1 MSEDWTPEEVAAT
14 VAEYFTMLELELRG
28 EKYSKREHNQRLEK
42 ALRRRSA
49 GAIEFKHA
57 NISAVLIELGF
68 PYIDGYKPRS
78 NYQRLLVAEVQSRL
92 EGDIQ
97 IARAAELA
105 VHAPV
110 VAAPVA
116 GSFEDVLVPVP
127 ARDTD
132 QGRVYERLVKGPVVR
147 RGVNYLER
155 ETHNAALGAAGESFA
170 LGIEHRRLWE
180 AGKRHLA
187 ERIEHVSRT
196 RGDGLGYDIHSFDE
210 DGRDRLIEVK
220 TTGFGAMTPFFAS
233 NREVVVSEER
243 SSEFKLYRLFK
254 FRDTPKLYILPG
266 SLRESCVLDATQFRA
281 SLA

>member
-1 MSEDWTPEEVAAT
+1 VSEDWTPEEVAAT

-28 EKYSKREHNQRLEK
+28 EKYSKREHNRRLEK
-42 ALRRRSA
+42 VLRGRSS

-78 NYQRLLVAEVQSRL
+78 NYQHLLVNEVQSRL
-92 EGDIQ
+92 EGDTHL
-97 IARAAELA
+97 AHAAELA
-105 VHAPV
+105 VHASV
-110 VAAPVA
+110 EAAPVV
-116 GSFEDVLVPVP
+116 GPFDEVLVPVP
-127 ARDTD
+127 ARETD
-132 QGRVYERLVKGPVVR
+132 QSRVYERLAKQPVVR

-155 ETHNAALGAAGESFA
+155 EANNMALGAAGETFA
-170 LGIEHRRLWE
+170 LDIEHRRLWE
-180 AGKRHLA
+180 AGKRDLA

-210 DGRDRLIEVK
+210 SGRDRLIEVK

-233 NREVVVSEER
+233 SREVAVSEER
-243 SSEFKLYRLFK
+243 SSDFKLYRLFK
-254 FRDTPKLYILPG
+254 FRDTPKLYILSG
-266 SLRESCVLDATQFRA
+266 SLRENCVLDPTQFRA